1 MKYNTGMQKKYYKM
15 ISTKFI
21 NQLMDTF
28 GVKQKDLAE
37 EWTRLSD
44 GGKQQSGVGIQRTSR
59 CYEQGGVLKKP
70 PSTNQSQT
78 GGFNRLF

>member
-44 GGKQQSGVGIQRTSR
+44 GGKQQSGVTL
-59 CYEQGGVLKKP
+59 GGSP
-70 PSTNQSQT
+70 RN
-78 GGFNRLF
+78 